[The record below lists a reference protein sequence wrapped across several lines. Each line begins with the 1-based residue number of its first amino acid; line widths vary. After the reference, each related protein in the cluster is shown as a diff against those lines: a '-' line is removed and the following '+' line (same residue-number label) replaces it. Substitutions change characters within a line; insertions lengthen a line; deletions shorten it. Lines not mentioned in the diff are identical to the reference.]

1 MTDAYS
7 ASSLSCAK
15 GTRSRATSGKTKVA
29 AKNKAMMS
37 AAGSSRVGDE
47 DVDMVDVEC
56 TRDDGERQEDRHS
69 DDDNDDMG
77 DDGGGGD
84 EDDEE
89 DEGIDTEEMLHG
101 RRSVPLVKALPS
113 LEKTHSAP
121 AGRFPLLRGCTS
133 KC

>member
-77 DDGGGGD
+77 DDGGGGRWKKIKKVMVHIRK
-84 EDDEE
+84 ECGPEL
-89 DEGIDTEEMLHG
+89 GG
-101 RRSVPLVKALPS
+101 
-113 LEKTHSAP
+113 
-121 AGRFPLLRGCTS
+121 
-133 KC
+133 